1 MRKVRRGHNR
11 KVCAGLRGAGSLF
24 VFDFSVKAVAEAARK
39 FIFNAVRDELD
50 DILGPLQDSLAVRAG
65 FEMSLHPR
73 AQLRRDVVIDII
85 GEFPPN
91 F

>member
-1 MRKVRRGHNR
+1 MRI
-11 KVCAGLRGAGSLF
+11 AGPLF

-39 FIFNAVRDELD
+39 FIFNAVRHQLD
-50 DILGPLQDSLAVRAG
+50 DIFGPLQDSLAVRAG

>member
-1 MRKVRRGHNR
+1 
-11 KVCAGLRGAGSLF
+11 LRIAGSLF
-24 VFDFSVKAVAEAARK
+24 VFDFSIKAIAEAGRK
-39 FIFNAVRDELD
+39 FIFNAVRHELD
-50 DILGPLQDSLAVRAG
+50 DIFGPLQDSLAVRAG

-73 AQLRRDVVIDII
+73 AQLRRNVVVDVI

>member
-1 MRKVRRGHNR
+1 MRI
-11 KVCAGLRGAGSLF
+11 AGSLF
-24 VFDFSVKAVAEAARK
+24 VFDFSIKAIAEAGRK
-39 FIFNAVRDELD
+39 FIFNAVRHQLD
-50 DILGPLQDSLAVRAG
+50 DIFGAVQDSLAVCAG

-73 AQLRRDVVIDII
+73 AQLRVNVVVDVI